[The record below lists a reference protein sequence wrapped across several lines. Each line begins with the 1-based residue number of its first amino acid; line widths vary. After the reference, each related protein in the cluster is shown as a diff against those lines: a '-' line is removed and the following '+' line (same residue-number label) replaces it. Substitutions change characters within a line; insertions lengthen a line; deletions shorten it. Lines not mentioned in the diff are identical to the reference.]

1 MRILYGVTG
10 HGTGHAMRALVLADH
25 LESRGHRVKLVAP
38 GRAVDL
44 LRARFHDVTR
54 IEGLALRYVRGGVA
68 RTRSLL
74 RTLGGAPSAL
84 AHNVDRYVNE
94 VSTFA
99 PDLCVADFESFAHL
113 VGHARGVPVVSFDHQ
128 HVLTR
133 CELGRVERDVAIAR
147 ALVAAKMP
155 RCAHY
160 LVTSFYHPPVK
171 LRCAGSTTLVGP
183 ILRDEI
189 LARAPSEGDHVLVYQ
204 TSEGHRRLLSSLR
217 SLRRH
222 RFVVY
227 GAGREGRDG
236 HVTYRAFDRA
246 RFADELASARA
257 VITHGGHTAIS
268 EALYLEKPVISVPL
282 RGQGEQLLN
291 AEHLERTGHGR
302 RIDRPTPRSLERALD
317 ALERQA
323 RPPRVEPGNE
333 ALFAQVDRLL
343 DDRARWAA

>member
-25 LESRGHRVKLVAP
+25 LESRGHRVKLVAS

-44 LRARFHDVTR
+44 LRSRFHDVTR
-54 IEGLALRYVRGGVA
+54 IEGFALRYVRGGVA

-84 AHNVDRYVNE
+84 AHNVDRYLNDVA
-94 VSTFA
+94 SFA
-99 PDLCVADFESFAHL
+99 PDVCIADFESFAHL
-113 VGHARGVPVVSFDHQ
+113 VGHARGVPVISFDHQ

-133 CELGRVERDVAIAR
+133 CELGRVERDVAVAR
-147 ALVAAKMP
+147 ALVTAKMP

-160 LVTSFYHPPVK
+160 VVTSFYHPPVK
-171 LRCAGSTTLVGP
+171 LSCAGSTTLVGP
-183 ILRDEI
+183 ILREEI
-189 LARAPSEGDHVLVYQ
+189 LGRSPSNGDHVLVYQ
-204 TSEGHRRLLSSLR
+204 TSEGHRRLLASLR
-217 SLRRH
+217 ALRRH

-227 GAGREGRDG
+227 GAGREGEDG
-236 HVTYRAFDRA
+236 HVTYRAFDRE

-268 EALYLEKPVISVPL
+268 EALFLGKPVVSVPL
-282 RGQGEQLLN
+282 RGQGEQILN
-291 AEHLERTGHGR
+291 AEQLERSGHGR
-302 RIDRPTPRSLERALD
+302 RVDRPTPRSIERALLALERAP
-317 ALERQA
+317 
-323 RPPRVEPGNE
+323 RPPRIAPGN
-333 ALFAQVDRLL
+333 AAHFAQMDRLL